1 MASQEI
7 LDISEAQ
14 AEAMIEPD
22 GVTDDLRRKSVSV
35 VVECMAVHLPGLPVI
50 ASS

>member
-14 AEAMIEPD
+14 AEGVIEPD
-22 GVTDDLRRKSVSV
+22 GVTDDLRWK
-35 VVECMAVHLPGLPVI
+35 MAIHLSSLPVI